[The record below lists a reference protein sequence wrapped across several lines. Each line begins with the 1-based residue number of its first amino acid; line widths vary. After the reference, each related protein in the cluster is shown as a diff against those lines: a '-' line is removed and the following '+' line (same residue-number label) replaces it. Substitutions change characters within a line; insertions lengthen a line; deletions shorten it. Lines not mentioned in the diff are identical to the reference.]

1 MWLWDIL
8 CIIWFLSFLHTQW
21 PWSRHHRH
29 RHRRHHHH
37 APGIMMMSDPTNPKI
52 NKKMRGKKKVKRFSF
67 LFANWYQHHQ
77 LDPLK
82 GVLHHLILC
91 PLALALLVCFYFP
104 SFFFILFE
112 TFSCFSL
119 ILIST
124 LLKKKKNS
132 WKREANSYAN
142 SHPIQ
147 FPIVKVK
154 D

>member
-8 CIIWFLSFLHTQW
+8 CIIWCLSFLHTQW

-52 NKKMRGKKKVKRFSF
+52 KKWGEKKVKRFSF

-104 SFFFILFE
+104 SSFFILFE
-112 TFSCFSL
+112 TFYCFSL

-124 LLKKKKNS
+124 LLKNKKKFMKKGS
-132 WKREANSYAN
+132 KF
-142 SHPIQ
+142 IC
-147 FPIVKVK
+147 
-154 D
+154 